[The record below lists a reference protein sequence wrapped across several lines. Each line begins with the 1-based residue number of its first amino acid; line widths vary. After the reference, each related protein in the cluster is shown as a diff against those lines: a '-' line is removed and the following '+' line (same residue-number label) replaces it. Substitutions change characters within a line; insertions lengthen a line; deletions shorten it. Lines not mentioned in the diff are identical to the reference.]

1 MSVTSA
7 QGFIAG
13 AAAGGLRSDGTND
26 VAVVINQGP
35 RYDAAAVFTKNQ
47 VKAAPVLWSEQ
58 AIKGGKCCA
67 VVLNSGGANA
77 CTGAKGFENTHKTAE
92 YAAEL
97 LSVSSAHIQVCSTGL
112 IGKQLDLNGLLPA
125 IGVAI
130 ETANQTKAKDAARAI
145 LTTDTKTKEA
155 SISVS
160 GFTIGGMI
168 KGAGM
173 LAPDM
178 ATMLCVLTTDAAID
192 AEHLEIILKNS
203 VAKTLNRIDSDG
215 CTSTN
220 DTVLLMASGKS
231 EITPDLAVFQKAL
244 IEVLDKL
251 GSHLIQDAE
260 GSTKD
265 IKIEVVNAA
274 SEIMAE
280 AAGRSLARNNL
291 FKTAMFGSDPNWGRI
306 LAALGA
312 ITFEFDQFK
321 VDVKL
326 NGVLVCSNGEA
337 LPVAPKVDLSARL
350 IEVLVDFNSG
360 KESATI
366 WTNDLSEKYVYENSA
381 YST

>member
-13 AAAGGLRSDGTND
+13 AAAGGLRSDGSND
-26 VAVVINQGP
+26 VAIVINQGP

-58 AIKGGKCCA
+58 AIKGGKCSA

-77 CTGAKGFENTHKTAE
+77 CTGAKGFEATHKTAE
-92 YAAEL
+92 FTANL

-112 IGKQLDLNGLLPA
+112 IGKQLDLEGLLPA
-125 IGVAI
+125 VEIALNAASSSQAGEA
-130 ETANQTKAKDAARAI
+130 AKAI
-145 LTTDTKTKEA
+145 LTTDSKAKET
-155 SISVS
+155 SISAA

-173 LAPDM
+173 LAPDL

-192 AEHLEIILKNS
+192 AKILDTILKKS

-231 EITPDLAVFQKAL
+231 EVTPDLVVFEKAL
-244 IEVLDKL
+244 TEVLDNL
-251 GSHLIQDAE
+251 GYQLIQDAE

-265 IKIEVVNAA
+265 IKIEVINAA
-274 SEIMAE
+274 SEEMAE

-291 FKTAMFGSDPNWGRI
+291 FKTAMFGADPNWGRI
-306 LAALGA
+306 LAALGV
-312 ITFEFDQFK
+312 IPFEFDQLK

-326 NGVLVCSNGEA
+326 NGELVCKNGEA
-337 LPVAPKVDLSARL
+337 LTVEPKVDLSARL
-350 IEVLVDFNSG
+350 VEIMVDFNIG